1 MMAEANDGIETDE
14 PEFSGDC
21 GSASEVSK
29 TVFLELAFLEPVFSK
44 PVFSKPV
51 FSKQLK
57 KNQNL

>member
-44 PVFSKPV
+44 
-51 FSKQLK
+51 QLK

>member
-29 TVFLELAFLEPVFSK
+29 TAFLDPAFLEPVFSK
-44 PVFSKPV
+44 PVFW
-51 FSKQLK
+51 KQLK

>member
-1 MMAEANDGIETDE
+1 MMGLKPMMGLKLMD
-14 PEFSGDC
+14 PKFSGDI
-21 GSASEVSK
+21 GSVSEVSK
-29 TVFLELAFLEPVFSK
+29 TVFLELAVLE